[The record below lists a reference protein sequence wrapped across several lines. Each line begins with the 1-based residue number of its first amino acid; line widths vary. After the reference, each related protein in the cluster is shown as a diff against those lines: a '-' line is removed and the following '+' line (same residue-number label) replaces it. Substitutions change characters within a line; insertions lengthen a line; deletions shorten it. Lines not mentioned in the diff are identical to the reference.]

1 MAGVTVSTAYPV
13 SFPLAQIPR
22 HEWEMAVRAKAKAI
36 GRALNVSLP
45 DALRMIDE
53 MEQLRAWEALD
64 LKRETFFAVSC
75 RLDPAELPLIRK
87 GFAAYRKQH
96 GIEPLTQADALAALA
111 GPEGVPQRMTHA
123 EAGERG
129 GRGKK
134 ATTDRRGFSTESAA
148 GIVARLKRDRPD
160 IAARL
165 AAGEF
170 RSARAAARE
179 AGWVKPPDP
188 LKELRRWWERA
199 SDADRAAF
207 LREVARAPGNG
218 EDHV

>member
-22 HEWEMAVRAKAKAI
+22 HEWEMPVRAKAKAI

-111 GPEGVPQRMTHA
+111 GPEGVAPLAQH
-123 EAGERG
+123 GEI
-129 GRGKK
+129 GRGRT
-134 ATTDRRGFSTESAA
+134 ADRADNINSNGGTSAA
-148 GIVARLKRDRPD
+148 YLVARLKRDRPD

-199 SDADRAAF
+199 SDADRAVF
-207 LREVARAPGNG
+207 LREVAP
-218 EDHV
+218 